1 MAYADTACAR
11 SVTGQEN
18 DDSLVAH
25 CKQNNWP
32 YRLVSDR
39 EQFRFGPGKRIWSSQ
54 ALLLS
59 VVSGK
64 VAIVIRFSIVPP
76 EVPFLISK
84 FVFKR
89 LGVILDLDD
98 NELVLKRF
106 GIDQARAVEPLY
118 DLMSGHVVVELVPEG
133 KAPPQISEET
143 LDLVSSGH
151 EFMVNDPKLKK
162 KTEQL

>member
-1 MAYADTACAR
+1 M
-11 SVTGQEN
+11 V
-18 DDSLVAH
+18 
-25 CKQNNWP
+25 W
-32 YRLVSDR
+32 
-39 EQFRFGPGKRIWSSQ
+39 
-54 ALLLS
+54 
-59 VVSGK
+59 GK
-64 VAIVIRFSIVPP
+64 VAVVIRLSIVPP

-106 GIDQARAVEPLY
+106 GTDQARAVEPLY
-118 DLMSGHVVVELVPEG
+118 DLMSGHVAVELVPEG

-151 EFMVNDPKLKK
+151 EVMVNDPELMRN
-162 KTEQL
+162 